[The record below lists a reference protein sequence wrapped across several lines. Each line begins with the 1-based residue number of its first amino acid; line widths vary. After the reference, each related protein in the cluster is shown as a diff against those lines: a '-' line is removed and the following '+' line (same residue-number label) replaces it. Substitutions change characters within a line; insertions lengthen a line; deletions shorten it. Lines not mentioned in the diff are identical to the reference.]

1 MRRFL
6 MAVAGSTFLLATPA
20 LADGVGMTAGMAGG
34 AAAGAVIGGPVG
46 AAIGGAAGGI
56 IGAGLPPRAVVVEQG
71 GPSVV
76 YDRGNPIV
84 VGQPLP
90 QPIEVRPIPQYTTY
104 SYAIVNGRHV
114 VVDAGSR
121 RVVQVLD

>member
-1 MRRFL
+1 MRTFL
-6 MAVAGSTFLLATPA
+6 MAVAGSAFLVATPA

-46 AAIGGAAGGI
+46 AAIGGAAGAV
-56 IGAGLPPRAVVVEQG
+56 IGAGLPPRDVVIQQT

-76 YDRGNPIV
+76 YDRGTPIV

-90 QPIEVRPIPQYTTY
+90 QTIEVRPIPSTRPTATR
-104 SYAIVNGRHV
+104 S
-114 VVDAGSR
+114 
-121 RVVQVLD
+121 

>member
-1 MRRFL
+1 MRTFL
-6 MAVAGSTFLLATPA
+6 MAVAGSALLLSTPA
-20 LADGVGMTAGMAGG
+20 FADGVGMTAGMAGG

-56 IGAGLPPRAVVVEQG
+56 IGAAVPPRDVIIQQSA
-71 GPSVV
+71 PSVA
-76 YDRGNPIV
+76 YDRDIV

-90 QPIEVRPIPQYTTY
+90 QTIEVRPVPKYRTY
-104 SYAIVNGRHV
+104 SYAVVNGRHV
-114 VVDAGSR
+114 VVDAGTR